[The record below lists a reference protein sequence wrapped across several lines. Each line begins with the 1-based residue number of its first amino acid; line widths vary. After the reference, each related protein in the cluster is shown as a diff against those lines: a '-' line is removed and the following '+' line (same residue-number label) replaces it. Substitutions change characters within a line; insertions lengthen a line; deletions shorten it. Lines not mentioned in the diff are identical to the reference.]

1 MSGLTENIY
10 LLTPEFVL
18 AGLAILVLGIDL
30 FLPEDRK
37 DVIGWIS
44 IASLVLVGALSLM
57 MLPGHEESL
66 YGGLVAVDAFS
77 LLFKI
82 VFLLIGVFIILSS
95 MEYIKRNFARQGE
108 FYGLLLFPILFL
120 NQTCPTLEMVKQLRL
135 F

>member
-1 MSGLTENIY
+1 M
-10 LLTPEFVL
+10 L

-82 VFLLIGVFIILSS
+82 LNTERPIRPNPLIATLILTLQL
-95 MEYIKRNFARQGE
+95 MYMLQ
-108 FYGLLLFPILFL
+108 LILIFD
-120 NQTCPTLEMVKQLRL
+120 
-135 F
+135 